1 MHTPTGNKTANGLTS
16 KAININRRPT
26 NNCGCCRL
34 PEHHCRRLIYIEYE
48 SGWLVGWADKH
59 VIHLIKDICNANWV
73 CEHMLFAHDAQRK
86 PAQSKANRSTL
97 IPSNEY
103 LRHHLVW
110 FQNCKLSIGWPKKTV
125 NVCLLPSCES
135 KQTRL
140 RNQFPLNRTEPNR
153 TDFVLG
159 VIPFGDVQMSFYTS
173 PLIWTIALRIL
184 WTNICVCVLE
194 LGVSS
199 AGCPPN

>member
-110 FQNCKLSIGWPKKTV
+110 FKNGKLSIGWPKKTV
-125 NVCLLPSCES
+125 YVCLLPSCES
-135 KQTRL
+135 KRTRL
-140 RNQFPLNRTEPNR
+140 RNQFPLNRTEPIS
-153 TDFVLG
+153 FWVLFHLATCKCLF
-159 VIPFGDVQMSFYTS
+159 IPPLSFGPSHSEYFE
-173 PLIWTIALRIL
+173 PIF
-184 WTNICVCVLE
+184 VCVLE

>member
-1 MHTPTGNKTANGLTS
+1 MHIPFHTHTHTQERFIHPKQQIKWNEDNMHTPTGNKTANGLTS

-86 PAQSKANRSTL
+86 PAQSKAKQSKPIDFDPQQWIFTASFSM
-97 IPSNEY
+97 IP
-103 LRHHLVW
+103 
-110 FQNCKLSIGWPKKTV
+110 KL
-125 NVCLLPSCES
+125 
-135 KQTRL
+135 
-140 RNQFPLNRTEPNR
+140 
-153 TDFVLG
+153 
-159 VIPFGDVQMSFYTS
+159 
-173 PLIWTIALRIL
+173 
-184 WTNICVCVLE
+184 
-194 LGVSS
+194 
-199 AGCPPN
+199 